1 MTTVIT
7 LFRRSWKIIWLST
20 VGHCMAEQRV
30 APDAYG
36 AERLPLR
43 NGVAPSFVAVPEG
56 CRLPLLDFLSLRF
69 PAMDSATWLARI
81 ERGEVRDERN
91 DAMRPDTRCRPNTRI
106 YYYRELETETRIP
119 FDEVILHLDEHLL
132 VVDKPHFLP
141 VTPSGRFLQETL
153 LIRLRQRTGLAHLT
167 PIHRLDRE
175 TAGVMLFSH
184 NPATRGAYQSLFQQ
198 RAVAKV
204 YEALAGPLPGA
215 AFPLTY
221 RSRMVEG
228 TPFFRM
234 REVPGEVNSET
245 IITALEQRGDHVLYR
260 LEPITGR
267 KHQLRLHLASLGIPI
282 VNDAFYPDALPC
294 KADDVS
300 APLKL
305 LARSLAFNDPLTG
318 AARQYASARQL

>member
-1 MTTVIT
+1 
-7 LFRRSWKIIWLST
+7 
-20 VGHCMAEQRV
+20 MAEPRV
-30 APDAYG
+30 VREG
-36 AERLPLR
+36 EGVQRLPLR
-43 NGVAPSFVAVPEG
+43 NGVAPSFVAVPGG
-56 CRLPLLDFLSLRF
+56 CRLPLLEFLCRRF
-69 PAMDSATWLARI
+69 PAIDSATWIGRM

-91 DAMRPDTRCRPNTRI
+91 NPMQPGTPCRPNTKI
-106 YYYRELETETRIP
+106 YYYRELEAETRIP
-119 FDEVILHLDEHLL
+119 FEETILHLDEHLL

-153 LIRLRQRTGLAHLT
+153 LIRLRHKTGLANLT

-184 NPATRGAYQSLFQQ
+184 NPATRGVYQSLFQQ
-198 RAVAKV
+198 RAISKV
-204 YEALAGPLPGA
+204 YEALAGPLPGVI
-215 AFPLTY
+215 FPLTY
-221 RSRMVEG
+221 RSRMVDG

-245 IITALEQRGDHVLYR
+245 IITALAERGDHVLYR
-260 LEPITGR
+260 LEPLTGR
-267 KHQLRLHLASLGIPI
+267 KHQLRLHMASLGIPI

-305 LARSLAFNDPLTG
+305 LARSLTFNDPISG
-318 AARQYASARQL
+318 MSRQYTSERQL